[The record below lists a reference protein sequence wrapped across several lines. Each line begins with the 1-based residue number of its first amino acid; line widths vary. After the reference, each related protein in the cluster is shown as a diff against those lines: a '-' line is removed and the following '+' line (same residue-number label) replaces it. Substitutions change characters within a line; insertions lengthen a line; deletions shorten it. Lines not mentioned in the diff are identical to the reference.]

1 MSVVNKLMLGCCLLW
16 SGVSV
21 AVLPNPSVVPVQGQ
35 VLPLNANP
43 PALLPSTA
51 GRTMTVDTSGETVD
65 AVINAFVV
73 TPSATG
79 AQELL
84 TAVTGAGQVKSGDVV
99 EYRGYFTNKSPD
111 RIRSMTVLM
120 QIPQGVELIGGI
132 DPIAPFA
139 TVDGTRFAR
148 TPLRTHTAQGVAE
161 VPLFYYKALRWDVE
175 DVGINGTAVV
185 KYRAKIK

>member
-1 MSVVNKLMLGCCLLW
+1 MSFAKSMLACCFLC
-16 SGVSV
+16 STASV
-21 AVLPNPSVVPVQGQ
+21 AMLPNPN
-35 VLPLNANP
+35 VLPTQSLMPTSTTP
-43 PALLPSTA
+43 PPLLPSTTA
-51 GRTMTVDTSGETVD
+51 RTMTVDTSGETVE

-73 TPSATG
+73 TPSATTG
-79 AQELL
+79 GEELL

-120 QIPQGVELIGGI
+120 QVPQGVALIGGI

-148 TPLRTHTAQGVAE
+148 TPLRANMGQGVAE

-185 KYRAKIK
+185 KYRARIK